1 MEDQTWEEDRTN
13 PFSDTSNKASS
24 SVLEGLEK
32 VADYCDKLD
41 IALVKI
47 NDLELVISIISLS
60 TSSLSVQ
67 VTEYNLGELPA
78 LVYYRHTIPI
88 LYEGPLEAEDDL
100 LEWLIQNRNSGDE
113 EDVIEDVQFKSL
125 EAMVAAVENIA
136 VLFCEYS
143 LLLIVYKRS
152 DSPRFFLQTTQSQQ
166 RRTRFWKAW
175 RRLTTIATAKAFT
188 LSRLPILRP
197 RITMASPPSP
207 HLSTS
212 RTASQTFLT
221 VSHHLL

>member
-1 MEDQTWEEDRTN
+1 MEDQTREEDRTN

-47 NDLELVISIISLS
+47 NDLELVISTISLS
-60 TSSLSVQ
+60 TSSLSLQ

-136 VLFCEYS
+136 VLFCKYS
-143 LLLIVYKRS
+143 
-152 DSPRFFLQTTQSQQ
+152 
-166 RRTRFWKAW
+166 
-175 RRLTTIATAKAFT
+175 
-188 LSRLPILRP
+188 
-197 RITMASPPSP
+197 
-207 HLSTS
+207 
-212 RTASQTFLT
+212 
-221 VSHHLL
+221 

>member
-1 MEDQTWEEDRTN
+1 MEDQTREEDRTN

-47 NDLELVISIISLS
+47 NDLELVISTISLS

-136 VLFCEYS
+136 VLFCKYS
-143 LLLIVYKRS
+143 
-152 DSPRFFLQTTQSQQ
+152 
-166 RRTRFWKAW
+166 
-175 RRLTTIATAKAFT
+175 
-188 LSRLPILRP
+188 
-197 RITMASPPSP
+197 
-207 HLSTS
+207 
-212 RTASQTFLT
+212 
-221 VSHHLL
+221 

>member
-1 MEDQTWEEDRTN
+1 MAIWPARRREGSN
-13 PFSDTSNKASS
+13 IFADTSNKASTA
-24 SVLEGLEK
+24 VLEGLEK

-47 NDLELVISIISLS
+47 NDLELVSRFTWFTLFH
-60 TSSLSVQ
+60 SSLSPQ

-88 LYEGPLEAEDDL
+88 LYEGQLEAEDDL

-136 VLFCEYS
+136 VLFCEYPQ
-143 LLLIVYKRS
+143 LILQKIRFTRDTSFSRQPKVDKDQR
-152 DSPRFFLQTTQSQQ
+152 DSGEFGDD
-166 RRTRFWKAW
+166 
-175 RRLTTIATAKAFT
+175 
-188 LSRLPILRP
+188 
-197 RITMASPPSP
+197 
-207 HLSTS
+207 
-212 RTASQTFLT
+212 
-221 VSHHLL
+221 